1 MMDKN
6 ESKEMLSQVL
16 IDYFA
21 LRVDGVNENHLNKI
35 RELRSKNFKEL
46 VDNAIENEEHI
57 LEGVFFLNYD
67 GGKHYR
73 LSLKLEEI
81 KEDETNWEVY
91 KNYANTLFGEVNK
104 EEMLFVITKDNIKY
118 KDTIEENDFLCT
130 NEKRANALCD
140 LLNKEDF

>member
-1 MMDKN
+1 MTELNKQEVKAVLFGSLMDF
-6 ESKEMLSQVL
+6 
-16 IDYFA
+16 FA
-21 LRVDGVNENHLNKI
+21 LRDDCRREKI
-35 RELRSKNFKEL
+35 IELRSNNIREL
-46 VDNAIENEEHI
+46 VDNAIENGEHT
-57 LEGVFFLNYD
+57 LEGVFGVNFK
-67 GGKHYR
+67 GGLHYR
-73 LSLKLEEI
+73 FSLKLEEVN
-81 KEDETNWEVY
+81 EDETNWEVY